1 MHIVG
6 VVVQFEWDER
16 KSAAN
21 LRKHGVAFSDAI
33 TVFSSD
39 DRAITLFE
47 EALSEE
53 ERYITIGTDALG
65 RVLVV
70 VYTVRG
76 LYVRIISARRANKRE
91 RKEYEHQRR

>member
-1 MHIVG
+1 ME
-6 VVVQFEWDER
+6 FEWDER

-21 LRKHGVAFSDAI
+21 LLKHGVAFSDAI
-33 TVFSSD
+33 TVLSSD

-47 EALSEE
+47 ESGGDE

-65 RVLVV
+65 RTLVV

-76 LYVRIISARRANKRE
+76 RHVRIISARRANKRE
-91 RKEYEHQRR
+91 RKEYEQ

>member
-1 MHIVG
+1 MD
-6 VVVQFEWDER
+6 FEWDER

-21 LRKHGVAFSDAI
+21 LLKHGVAFSDAI
-33 TVFSSD
+33 TVLSSD

-47 EALSEE
+47 ETAGDE

-65 RVLVV
+65 RTLVV

-76 LYVRIISARRANKRE
+76 RYVRIISARRANKRE
-91 RKEYEHQRR
+91 RKEYEQ

>member
-1 MHIVG
+1 ME
-6 VVVQFEWDER
+6 FEWDER

-33 TVFSSD
+33 TVLSSD

-47 EALSEE
+47 ETAGDE

-65 RVLVV
+65 RTLVV
-70 VYTVRG
+70 IYTVRG
-76 LYVRIISARRANKRE
+76 RYVRIISARRANKRE
-91 RKEYEHQRR
+91 RKEYEQ

>member
-1 MHIVG
+1 ME
-6 VVVQFEWDER
+6 FEWDER

-21 LRKHGVAFSDAI
+21 LLKHGVAFSDAM
-33 TVFSSD
+33 TVLSSD

-47 EALSEE
+47 ESGDE

-65 RVLVV
+65 RTLVV

-76 LYVRIISARRANKRE
+76 RYVRIISARRANKRE
-91 RKEYEHQRR
+91 RKEYEQ

>member
-1 MHIVG
+1 ME
-6 VVVQFEWDER
+6 FEWDQG

-39 DRAITLFE
+39 DRAITIFE
-47 EALSEE
+47 ETVGDE
-53 ERYITIGTDALG
+53 ERYITIGRDGLG
-65 RVLVV
+65 RVVVV

-76 LYVRIISARRANKRE
+76 EHVRVISARRANKRE
-91 RKEYEHQRR
+91 REEYEV

>member
-1 MHIVG
+1 ME
-6 VVVQFEWDER
+6 FEWDER

-33 TVFSSD
+33 TVLSSD

-47 EALSEE
+47 ETAGNE
-53 ERYITIGTDALG
+53 ERYVTIGTDALG
-65 RVLVV
+65 RILVV

-76 LYVRIISARRANKRE
+76 RYVRIISARRANKRE
-91 RKEYEHQRR
+91 RKEYEQ

>member
-1 MHIVG
+1 M
-6 VVVQFEWDER
+6 QFEWDQR

-33 TVFSSD
+33 AVLSSD
-39 DRAITLFE
+39 DHAITLFE
-47 EALSEE
+47 EAIGGE
-53 ERYITIGTDALG
+53 ERYITLGMDGLG

-76 LYVRIISARRANKRE
+76 EHVRIISARRANKRE
-91 RKEYEHQRR
+91 RKEYEQ

>member
-1 MHIVG
+1 M
-6 VVVQFEWDER
+6 QFEWDER

-33 TVFSSD
+33 TVLASD
-39 DRAITLFE
+39 DHAITLSE
-47 EALSEE
+47 EAVGDE
-53 ERYITIGTDALG
+53 ERYITIGIDGLG

-76 LYVRIISARRANKRE
+76 EHVRIISARRANKRE
-91 RKEYEHQRR
+91 CKEYER

>member
-1 MHIVG
+1 ME
-6 VVVQFEWDER
+6 FEWDER

-33 TVFSSD
+33 TVLSSD

-47 EALSEE
+47 ETAGNE

-65 RVLVV
+65 RILVV

-76 LYVRIISARRANKRE
+76 RYVRIISARRANKRE
-91 RKEYEHQRR
+91 RKEYEQ